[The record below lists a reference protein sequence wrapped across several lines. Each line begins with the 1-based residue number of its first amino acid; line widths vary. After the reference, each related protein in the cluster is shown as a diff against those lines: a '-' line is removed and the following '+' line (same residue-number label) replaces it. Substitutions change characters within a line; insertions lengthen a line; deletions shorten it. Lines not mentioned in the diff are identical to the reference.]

1 VGAVARPVTLADVA
15 PTQAAL
21 LDFHFDAPDGEALA
35 EVVSAR
41 VGALAPRLLVV
52 LVWDAGGEVVLDA
65 WPDAWPNLHELIGD
79 GVWYDEAEV
88 GSSPPSTAQ
97 IHTTIG
103 TGAYSRTHGIVAHHF
118 RIGDRL
124 VSPADFGPD
133 LIERPTLGDLYDRAN
148 ANAPLVGAVATVD
161 IQLGMVGHG
170 SLWGGGD
177 SDVVALRELGS
188 AEALGS
194 DGPEWTLPDDVADW
208 YELPAYLNDLPP
220 VSTYLR
226 VADRADGTND
236 GTWRGHALDE
246 PELLGGFQTPARLPW
261 QQRAIEEMVRHEG
274 FGDDEIPDLLFVN
287 EKLIDEVGHL
297 YSLNSLEMRDA
308 VRAHDRALGRLV
320 RFLDE
325 EVGQGQWILTL
336 TADHGH
342 TPDPSITGAT
352 VISPTRIAATI
363 NGRFDDDDDDVE
375 VVRFVQPTNVHL
387 DLDELAENGGSL
399 VDVAAYL
406 LKVTKADVASPQYP
420 VPPDKLDQPAF
431 LAAYPSDMLASLPCL
446 SRR

>member
-1 VGAVARPVTLADVA
+1 
-15 PTQAAL
+15 L
-21 LDFHFDAPDGEALA
+21 LDFDFDAPDGEALA

-41 VGALAPRLLVV
+41 REGAAPRLLVV

-65 WPDAWPNLHELIGD
+65 WPDAWPNLRAMIPE

-103 TGAYSRTHGIVAHHF
+103 TGAFSRTHGIVAHHF

-124 VSPADFGPD
+124 ISPADFGPD
-133 LIERPTLGDLYDRAN
+133 LIERPTLGDLYDRSN
-148 ANAPLVGAVATVD
+148 GNAPLVGAVATVD

-177 SDVVALRELGS
+177 ADVVALRELGS
-188 AEALGS
+188 PEALGP
-194 DGPEWTLPDDVADW
+194 DGPEWTLPDDVAEW
-208 YELPAYLNDLPP
+208 YQLPAYLNDLPP
-220 VSTYLR
+220 VNTYLR
-226 VADRADGTND
+226 VADRADGIID
-236 GTWRGHALDE
+236 GRWRRHAPDE

-261 QQRAIEEMVRHEG
+261 QQRAIEETVRREG
-274 FGDDEIPDLLFVN
+274 FGGDDVPDLLFVN

-320 RFLDE
+320 RFLDA
-325 EVGQGQWILTL
+325 EVGEGKWILTL

-342 TPDPSITGAT
+342 TPDPSTTGAT
-352 VISPTRIAATI
+352 VISPTRIAAAI
-363 NGRFDDDDDDVE
+363 DARFDRDGDDAH

-387 DLDELAENGGSL
+387 NLDELADNGASV
-399 VDVAAYL
+399 VDVAAHL
-406 LKVTKADVASPQYP
+406 LEVTKADVAAPQYP
-420 VPPDKLDQPAF
+420 VPPEKLEQPAF
-431 LAAYPSDMLASLPCL
+431 LAAYPSEMLGALPCL
-446 SRR
+446 PRS